1 MFFPLWLFFIYYLMY
16 FPYIE
21 LRYHSPILKDEKN
34 ICSISVEIV
43 LEIALFPNVVSSDTP
58 RRTVQ

>member
-34 ICSISVEIV
+34 ICSISVIKF
-43 LEIALFPNVVSSDTP
+43 LLP
-58 RRTVQ
+58 RKFDYKNRTI